1 MCSVALSVLSQSEH
15 RDWHVLSGDGDLTLR
30 IRSGSHIGEDEFGE
44 LRFRVSAQGC
54 WIEFTIDDQGNL
66 WAVTVGASYQFDLGA
81 GERVNRVRLE
91 PGARIELPNNLLYIS
106 ASMQRTT
113 SSGVVVTLTSVAVT
127 DIETVVGADYLQDPL
142 FSEQQR
148 SNELIET
155 PELLPQPAAVD
166 GNEWPGGTEPIRA
179 TTSGRVD
186 RTLENDRPV
195 PLSRYKWFLLGPL
208 MGVAI
213 LIAMSIWIGLEPIS
227 KSSPIIPATTRVA
240 PVLTNQVP
248 ERQQHTNPLDTQD
261 RILVDADPEDG
272 PVLDI
277 ATDSFAAVLL
287 SDPLNV
293 RAPVGLAKV
302 EEQLSFTSKDDV
314 GSAQQAA
321 LVDEAAANKIEPTQP
336 TPPIDQPTRIAS
348 SATARIALLQAEQ
361 LLNSGDIIAPRG
373 NNAVAL
379 IRRALGEEP
388 QNTHARQLL
397 AKCADQLIALAQR
410 ARAIAMDYEARNL
423 LEEVLA
429 FYPNHPEATE
439 LWREWVD
446 S

>member
-1 MCSVALSVLSQSEH
+1 
-15 RDWHVLSGDGDLTLR
+15 
-30 IRSGSHIGEDEFGE
+30 
-44 LRFRVSAQGC
+44 
-54 WIEFTIDDQGNL
+54 
-66 WAVTVGASYQFDLGA
+66 
-81 GERVNRVRLE
+81 
-91 PGARIELPNNLLYIS
+91 
-106 ASMQRTT
+106 
-113 SSGVVVTLTSVAVT
+113 
-127 DIETVVGADYLQDPL
+127 
-142 FSEQQR
+142 
-148 SNELIET
+148 
-155 PELLPQPAAVD
+155 
-166 GNEWPGGTEPIRA
+166 
-179 TTSGRVD
+179 
-186 RTLENDRPV
+186 
-195 PLSRYKWFLLGPL
+195 
-208 MGVAI
+208 
-213 LIAMSIWIGLEPIS
+213 
-227 KSSPIIPATTRVA
+227 
-240 PVLTNQVP
+240 
-248 ERQQHTNPLDTQD
+248 
-261 RILVDADPEDG
+261 
-272 PVLDI
+272 
-277 ATDSFAAVLL
+277 VLL

-302 EEQLSFTSKDDV
+302 EEQLSFTSNDDV
-314 GSAQQAA
+314 GSAQQAAA

>member
-15 RDWHVLSGDGDLTLR
+15 RDWHVLWGDGDLTLR

-155 PELLPQPAAVD
+155 PELLPQPAAVAGD
-166 GNEWPGGTEPIRA
+166 EWPRGTEPIRA
-179 TTSGRVD
+179 TMSGRVD

-240 PVLTNQVP
+240 PVPTNQIP
-248 ERQQHTNPLDTQD
+248 ERQQQ
-261 RILVDADPEDG
+261 A
-272 PVLDI
+272 
-277 ATDSFAAVLL
+277 
-287 SDPLNV
+287 
-293 RAPVGLAKV
+293 
-302 EEQLSFTSKDDV
+302 
-314 GSAQQAA
+314 AA

>member
-15 RDWHVLSGDGDLTLR
+15 RDWHVLWGDGDLTLR

-44 LRFRVSAQGC
+44 LRFRVSTQGC

-66 WAVTVGASYQFDLGA
+66 WAVTVGGSYQFDLGA

-113 SSGVVVTLTSVAVT
+113 SSGVVVSLTSVAVT
-127 DIETVVGADYLQDPL
+127 
-142 FSEQQR
+142 
-148 SNELIET
+148 ELIET
-155 PELLPQPAAVD
+155 PELLPQPAAVT
-166 GNEWPGGTEPIRA
+166 GIESPGGTEPIRA
-179 TTSGRVD
+179 TMLGRVD

-208 MGVAI
+208 VGVVI

-227 KSSPIIPATTRVA
+227 KSSPIVPATTRVA
-240 PVLTNQVP
+240 PVPTNQIP
-248 ERQQHTNPLDTQD
+248 QRQQPTNPLDTLD
-261 RILVDADPEDG
+261 RILVVADPEDG

-277 ATDSFAAVLL
+277 ATDSFAAVLS
-287 SDPLNV
+287 SDPINI
-293 RAPVGLAKV
+293 RAPEGLAKV
-302 EEQLSFTSKDDV
+302 QERSSFTSQVDV

-321 LVDEAAANKIEPTQP
+321 LVDEAAAHKIEPTRP
-336 TPPIDQPTRIAS
+336 TPPVDQPTQIAG
-348 SATARIALLQAEQ
+348 SATARIALLQAEK

-397 AKCADQLIALAQR
+397 ARCANQLIALAQR